1 MAVINGSGSSR
12 REVMAKP
19 AKKKGPKGKKARA
32 KAKLDKVWGEHVDEE
47 ARQQSKYRLGKSKH
61 KVQTTADVDPLAKA
75 RRGVASSFDHFL
87 HRKQQVYE
95 QKRLINNGYNGARER
110 NLSRVDTDGS
120 SSDESK
126 EEDPR
131 DNGNAEGDLNHFLQ
145 RISGPQSSSN
155 TIDYE
160 DEGSNIS
167 DDDDET
173 QSESDEFLSEGE
185 GSVEEAESSGE
196 GDSVD
201 ERDIKE
207 ALQSQVAAKDPYDTH
222 FDEPFDRANEPIGKK
237 SQRISTASMLSS
249 SIDMQV
255 TGPLIEI
262 LENVGSNEKDR
273 SKSRKAWKALSLG
286 PYQHVRQVL
295 TRNWAGVNHLK
306 DNKLK
311 VPFSPLQLALYPALS
326 SYADI
331 MISSVTRR
339 NQNDV
344 TNLLSL
350 HIINHVLT
358 SRSRVHRHNIRIKEL
373 TRGLDETGQGIE
385 GDDENKWRDQG
396 YTRPKVLVLLPTRGT
411 CHDFVKRITALL
423 GDSAIVDNEERFD
436 AEYGPLDPIDDEDST
451 SKARRSAVLRQK
463 GPEWNELFGD
473 DANSDDDFK
482 IGLALT
488 PHVAKSADKKKK
500 KVISGSGASG
510 VKVKLFADFFHS
522 DIILASPIG
531 LKMAISGGDED
542 DDDEEE
548 AEANVDFLSSIDICF
563 VSSSDVMLMQNWDHV
578 NGVLESLNQQPKN
591 IADIDFSRV
600 RNYFLEG
607 KGANW
612 RQLIVTSQFSDPHI
626 LSTFRRH
633 ARSIEGQ
640 LKMRRKTSVED
651 ASVCDVM
658 VRVKQVFQRVPC
670 TSVSEAGSNRLR
682 YFSESILPKLTRLKQ
697 KHTLIYIPSYFDF
710 VAVRNM
716 MLKREMDFVSVT
728 EYARISE
735 VSRGRARFLQGRKP
749 FMLYTGRAH
758 YFMRHNIKG
767 IRHLVFFGLPEHAA
781 FYPSVVNMLNDGLSA
796 TSTEDDDATR
806 LPLSCLSLYTKF
818 DAHQLERIVGASH
831 TERMIKGDKSSFLFC
846 S

>member
-1 MAVINGSGSSR
+1 
-12 REVMAKP
+12 MAKP

-61 KVQTTADVDPLAKA
+61 RVQTTDVDPLAKT

-87 HRKQQVYE
+87 HRKQQLYE
-95 QKRLINNGYNGARER
+95 QKRLINNGYGARER
-110 NLSRVDTDGS
+110 SLSIVDTDGS
-120 SSDESK
+120 SSDESMG
-126 EEDPR
+126 EDPS
-131 DNGNAEGDLNHFLQ
+131 DNSLNHFLQ
-145 RISGPQSSSN
+145 RISGPQSSSEMTVSN
-155 TIDYE
+155 NGE
-160 DEGSNIS
+160 DESSNN
-167 DDDDET
+167 DET
-173 QSESDEFLSEGE
+173 QSESEESLSGGE
-185 GSVEEAESSGE
+185 GSIAAESSGE
-196 GDSVD
+196 DDSVD
-201 ERDIKE
+201 ERDMQD
-207 ALQSQVAAKDPYDTH
+207 ALQSHAAGRDPYDKH
-222 FDEPFDRANEPIGKK
+222 FNEPFDRANEAIGKK
-237 SQRISTASMLSS
+237 SRRISTASMLSS
-249 SIDMQV
+249 SIDMQA
-255 TGPLIEI
+255 TGSLIEI
-262 LENVGSNEKDR
+262 LENVESIEKKR
-273 SKSRKAWKALSLG
+273 SKTRKAWEALSLG

-306 DNKLK
+306 DNKLS
-311 VPFSPLQLALYPALS
+311 VPFSPLQLALYPAIS
-326 SYADI
+326 SYADV

-339 NQNDV
+339 NRNDV
-344 TNLLSL
+344 ANLLSL

-358 SRSRVHRHNIRIKEL
+358 SRSRVHRHNLRIKEL
-373 TRGLDETGQGIE
+373 TKGSGETGQVIE
-385 GDDENKWRDQG
+385 DDDENKWRDQG

-411 CHDFVKRITALL
+411 CHEFVKRITASL

-436 AEYGPLDPIDDEDST
+436 AEYGPLDPIDDDDST
-451 SKARRSAVLRQK
+451 GNARRNVVLRQK

-500 KVISGSGASG
+500 KVDSGSGASG

-548 AEANVDFLSSIDICF
+548 ADTNADFLSSIEICF

-633 ARSIEGQ
+633 ALSIEGQ

-670 TSVSEAGSNRLR
+670 ISVSEAGSNRLR

-728 EYARISE
+728 EYARVSE
-735 VSRGRARFLQGRKP
+735 VSRGRARFLQGRKQ

-758 YFMRHNIKG
+758 YFMRHSIKG

-781 FYPSVVNMLNDGLSA
+781 FYPSVVNMLNDGMSE

>member
-1 MAVINGSGSSR
+1 
-12 REVMAKP
+12 MAKP

-61 KVQTTADVDPLAKA
+61 RVQTTDVDPLAKT

-87 HRKQQVYE
+87 HRKQQLYE
-95 QKRLINNGYNGARER
+95 QKRLINNGYGARER
-110 NLSRVDTDGS
+110 SLSIVDTDGS
-120 SSDESK
+120 SSDESMG
-126 EEDPR
+126 EDPS
-131 DNGNAEGDLNHFLQ
+131 DNSLNHFLQ
-145 RISGPQSSSN
+145 RISGPQSSSEMTVSN
-155 TIDYE
+155 NGE
-160 DEGSNIS
+160 DESSNN
-167 DDDDET
+167 DET
-173 QSESDEFLSEGE
+173 QSESEESLSGGE
-185 GSVEEAESSGE
+185 GSIAAESSGE
-196 GDSVD
+196 DDSVD
-201 ERDIKE
+201 ERDMQD
-207 ALQSQVAAKDPYDTH
+207 ALQSHAAGRDPYDKH
-222 FDEPFDRANEPIGKK
+222 FNEPFDRANEAIGKK
-237 SQRISTASMLSS
+237 SRRISTASMLSS
-249 SIDMQV
+249 SIDMQA
-255 TGPLIEI
+255 TGSLIEI
-262 LENVGSNEKDR
+262 LENVESIEKKR
-273 SKSRKAWKALSLG
+273 SKTRKAWEALSLG

-306 DNKLK
+306 DNKLS
-311 VPFSPLQLALYPALS
+311 VPFSPLQLALYPAIS
-326 SYADI
+326 SYADV

-339 NQNDV
+339 NRNDV
-344 TNLLSL
+344 ANLLSL

-358 SRSRVHRHNIRIKEL
+358 SRSRVHRHNLRIKEL
-373 TRGLDETGQGIE
+373 TKGSGETGQVIE
-385 GDDENKWRDQG
+385 DDDDDENKWRDQG

-411 CHDFVKRITALL
+411 CHEFVKRITASL

-436 AEYGPLDPIDDEDST
+436 AEYGPLDPIDDDDST
-451 SKARRSAVLRQK
+451 GNARRNVVLRQK

-500 KVISGSGASG
+500 KVDSGSGASG

-548 AEANVDFLSSIDICF
+548 ADTNADFLSSIEICF

-633 ARSIEGQ
+633 ALSIEGQ

-670 TSVSEAGSNRLR
+670 ISVSEAGSNRLR

-728 EYARISE
+728 EYARVSE
-735 VSRGRARFLQGRKP
+735 VSRGRARFLQGRKQ

-758 YFMRHNIKG
+758 YFMRHSIKG

-781 FYPSVVNMLNDGLSA
+781 FYPSVVNMLNDGMSE

>member
-1 MAVINGSGSSR
+1 
-12 REVMAKP
+12 MAKP

-61 KVQTTADVDPLAKA
+61 GVQTTTDVDPLAKA

-87 HRKQQVYE
+87 HRKQQLYE
-95 QKRLINNGYNGARER
+95 QKRLINNGYGARER
-110 NLSRVDTDGS
+110 SLSIVDTDGS
-120 SSDESK
+120 SSDESMG
-126 EEDPR
+126 EDHSE
-131 DNGNAEGDLNHFLQ
+131 NGTDRGDSLNHFLQ
-145 RISGPQSSSN
+145 RISEPQTSSEMAVSN
-155 TIDYE
+155 GYE
-160 DEGSNIS
+160 DESSNVS
-167 DDDDET
+167 DET
-173 QSESDEFLSEGE
+173 QSESEESSSEGE
-185 GSVEEAESSGE
+185 GSIAEESSGE
-196 GDSVD
+196 DDSVD
-201 ERDIKE
+201 ERGMKD
-207 ALQSQVAAKDPYDTH
+207 ALQAHVAAKDPYDAH
-222 FDEPFDRANEPIGKK
+222 FNEPFDRANEPIGKK

-249 SIDMQV
+249 SIDMQA
-255 TGPLIEI
+255 TGSLIDI
-262 LENVGSNEKDR
+262 LENVEGDETKR
-273 SKSRKAWKALSLG
+273 SKSRKAWEALAMG

-295 TRNWAGVNHLK
+295 SRNWADVNHIK
-306 DNKLK
+306 DNKLS
-311 VPFSPLQLALYPALS
+311 VPFSPLQLALYPAIS
-326 SYADI
+326 SYADA
-331 MISSVTRR
+331 MISSVNRR
-339 NQNDV
+339 NRNDV
-344 TNLLSL
+344 ANLLSL
-350 HIINHVLT
+350 HVVNHVLT
-358 SRSRVHRHNIRIKEL
+358 SRSRVHRHNLRIKEL
-373 TRGLDETGQGIE
+373 TKGSGDTGEGIE
-385 GDDENKWRDQG
+385 DDDENKWRDQG

-451 SKARRSAVLRQK
+451 SNGRRNAVLRQK
-463 GPEWNELFGD
+463 GAEWNELFGD

-500 KVISGSGASG
+500 KVDGGSGASG

-531 LKMAISGGDED
+531 LKMAISGGDD

-548 AEANVDFLSSIDICF
+548 DDTNVDFLSSIDICL

-578 NGVLESLNQQPKN
+578 NGVLEALNQQPKN
-591 IADIDFSRV
+591 TADIDFSRV

-633 ARSIEGQ
+633 ALSIEGQ
-640 LKMRRKTSVED
+640 LKMRRKMSVED

-728 EYARISE
+728 EYARVSE
-735 VSRGRARFLQGRKP
+735 VSRGRARFLQGRKS

-758 YFMRHNIKG
+758 YFMRHSIKG
-767 IRHLVFFGLPEHAA
+767 IRHLIFFGLPEHAA
-781 FYPSVVNMLNDGLSA
+781 FYPSVVNMLNDGMSA

>member
-1 MAVINGSGSSR
+1 
-12 REVMAKP
+12 MAKP

-61 KVQTTADVDPLAKA
+61 RVQTTDVDPLAKT

-87 HRKQQVYE
+87 HRKQQLYE
-95 QKRLINNGYNGARER
+95 QKRLINNGYGARER
-110 NLSRVDTDGS
+110 SLSIVDTDGS
-120 SSDESK
+120 SSDESMG
-126 EEDPR
+126 EDPS
-131 DNGNAEGDLNHFLQ
+131 DNSLNHFLQ
-145 RISGPQSSSN
+145 RISGPQSSSEMTVSN
-155 TIDYE
+155 NGE
-160 DEGSNIS
+160 DESSNN
-167 DDDDET
+167 DET
-173 QSESDEFLSEGE
+173 QSESEESLSGGE
-185 GSVEEAESSGE
+185 GSIAAESSGE
-196 GDSVD
+196 DDSVD
-201 ERDIKE
+201 ERDMQD
-207 ALQSQVAAKDPYDTH
+207 ALQSHAAGRDPYDKH
-222 FDEPFDRANEPIGKK
+222 FNEPFDRANEAIGKK
-237 SQRISTASMLSS
+237 SRRISTTSMLSS
-249 SIDMQV
+249 SIDMQA
-255 TGPLIEI
+255 TGSLIEI
-262 LENVGSNEKDR
+262 LENVESIEKKR
-273 SKSRKAWKALSLG
+273 SKTRKAWEALSLG

-306 DNKLK
+306 DNKLS
-311 VPFSPLQLALYPALS
+311 VPFSPLQLALYPAIS
-326 SYADI
+326 SYADV

-339 NQNDV
+339 NRNDV
-344 TNLLSL
+344 ANLLSL

-358 SRSRVHRHNIRIKEL
+358 SRSRVHRHNLRIKEL
-373 TRGLDETGQGIE
+373 TKGSGETGQVIE
-385 GDDENKWRDQG
+385 DDDENKWRDQG

-411 CHDFVKRITALL
+411 CHEFVKRITASL

-436 AEYGPLDPIDDEDST
+436 AEYGPLDPIDDDDST
-451 SKARRSAVLRQK
+451 GNARRNVVLRQK

-500 KVISGSGASG
+500 KVDSGSGASG

-548 AEANVDFLSSIDICF
+548 ADTNADFLSSIEICF

-633 ARSIEGQ
+633 ALSIEGQ

-670 TSVSEAGSNRLR
+670 ISVSEAGSNRLR

-728 EYARISE
+728 EYARVSE
-735 VSRGRARFLQGRKP
+735 VSRGRARFLQGRKQ

-758 YFMRHNIKG
+758 YFMRHSIKG

-781 FYPSVVNMLNDGLSA
+781 FYPSVVNMLNDGMSE

>member
-1 MAVINGSGSSR
+1 
-12 REVMAKP
+12 MAKP

-61 KVQTTADVDPLAKA
+61 RVQTTDVDPLAKT

-87 HRKQQVYE
+87 HRKQQLYE
-95 QKRLINNGYNGARER
+95 QKRLINNGYGARER
-110 NLSRVDTDGS
+110 SLSIVDTDGS
-120 SSDESK
+120 SSDESMG
-126 EEDPR
+126 EDPS
-131 DNGNAEGDLNHFLQ
+131 DNSLNHFLQ
-145 RISGPQSSSN
+145 RISGPQSSSEMTVSN
-155 TIDYE
+155 NGE
-160 DEGSNIS
+160 DESSNN
-167 DDDDET
+167 DET
-173 QSESDEFLSEGE
+173 QSESEESLSGGE
-185 GSVEEAESSGE
+185 GSIAAESSGE
-196 GDSVD
+196 DDSVD
-201 ERDIKE
+201 ERDMQD
-207 ALQSQVAAKDPYDTH
+207 ALQSHAAGRDPYDKH
-222 FDEPFDRANEPIGKK
+222 FNEPFDRANEAIGKK
-237 SQRISTASMLSS
+237 SRRISTASMLSS
-249 SIDMQV
+249 SIDMQA
-255 TGPLIEI
+255 TGSLIEI
-262 LENVGSNEKDR
+262 LENVESIEKKR
-273 SKSRKAWKALSLG
+273 SKTRKAWEALSLG

-306 DNKLK
+306 DNKLS
-311 VPFSPLQLALYPALS
+311 VPFSPLQLALYPAIS
-326 SYADI
+326 SYADV

-339 NQNDV
+339 NRNDV
-344 TNLLSL
+344 ANLLSL

-358 SRSRVHRHNIRIKEL
+358 SRSRVHRHNLRIKEL
-373 TRGLDETGQGIE
+373 TKGSGETGQVIE
-385 GDDENKWRDQG
+385 DDDENKWRDQG

-411 CHDFVKRITALL
+411 CHEFVKRITASL

-436 AEYGPLDPIDDEDST
+436 AEYGPLDPIDDDDST
-451 SKARRSAVLRQK
+451 GNARRNVVLRQK

-500 KVISGSGASG
+500 KVDSGSGASG

-548 AEANVDFLSSIDICF
+548 ADTNADFLSSIEICF

-633 ARSIEGQ
+633 ALSIEGQ

-728 EYARISE
+728 EYARVSE
-735 VSRGRARFLQGRKP
+735 VSRGRARFLQGRKQ

-758 YFMRHNIKG
+758 YFMRHSIKG

-781 FYPSVVNMLNDGLSA
+781 FYPSVVNMLNDGMSE

>member
-1 MAVINGSGSSR
+1 
-12 REVMAKP
+12 MAKP

-61 KVQTTADVDPLAKA
+61 RVQTTDVDPLAKT

-87 HRKQQVYE
+87 HRKQQLYE
-95 QKRLINNGYNGARER
+95 QKRLINNGYGARER
-110 NLSRVDTDGS
+110 SLSIVDTDGS
-120 SSDESK
+120 SSDESMG
-126 EEDPR
+126 EDPS
-131 DNGNAEGDLNHFLQ
+131 DNSLNHFLQ
-145 RISGPQSSSN
+145 RISGPQSSSEMTVSN
-155 TIDYE
+155 NDE
-160 DEGSNIS
+160 DESSNN
-167 DDDDET
+167 DET
-173 QSESDEFLSEGE
+173 QSESEESLSGGE
-185 GSVEEAESSGE
+185 GSIAAESSGE
-196 GDSVD
+196 DDSVD
-201 ERDIKE
+201 ERDMQD
-207 ALQSQVAAKDPYDTH
+207 ALQSHAAGRDPYDKH
-222 FDEPFDRANEPIGKK
+222 FNEPFDRANEAIGKK
-237 SQRISTASMLSS
+237 SRRISTASMLSS
-249 SIDMQV
+249 SIDMQA
-255 TGPLIEI
+255 TGSLIEI
-262 LENVGSNEKDR
+262 LENVESIEKKR
-273 SKSRKAWKALSLG
+273 SKTRKAWEALSLG

-306 DNKLK
+306 DNKLS
-311 VPFSPLQLALYPALS
+311 VPFSPLQLALYPAIS
-326 SYADI
+326 SYADV

-339 NQNDV
+339 NRNDV
-344 TNLLSL
+344 ANLLSL

-358 SRSRVHRHNIRIKEL
+358 SRSRVHRHNLRIKEL
-373 TRGLDETGQGIE
+373 TKGSGETGQVIE
-385 GDDENKWRDQG
+385 DDDENKWRDQG

-411 CHDFVKRITALL
+411 CHEFVKRITASL

-436 AEYGPLDPIDDEDST
+436 AEYGPLDPIDDDDST
-451 SKARRSAVLRQK
+451 GNARRNVVLRQK

-500 KVISGSGASG
+500 KVDSGSGASG

-548 AEANVDFLSSIDICF
+548 ADTNADFLSSIEICF

-633 ARSIEGQ
+633 ALSIEGQ

-728 EYARISE
+728 EYARVSE
-735 VSRGRARFLQGRKP
+735 VSRGRARFLQGRKQ

-758 YFMRHNIKG
+758 YFMRHSIKG

-781 FYPSVVNMLNDGLSA
+781 FYPSVVNMLNDGMSE